1 MLTGHR
7 LWTIAVVLALCTIVT
22 AGCRRKSSKGNTTI
36 NNGSDIFTTDSFP
49 GDSVQSGN
57 VSDDKRAFSN
67 ADSDF
72 NWNLRVTTNGDRGT
86 AMCTYE
92 IDEGGVQNQIFAH
105 YYNGSTWTPPVELS
119 AFDVDINSENGT
131 DIGAI
136 VHAFINTQ
144 DHDSDF
150 ARQRDGDCLIF
161 WQRDDVDTGVAFDE
175 ENQCLFVTYFDVS
188 ESGRPS
194 ARYGFQQ
201 FAARINS
208 QDEGG
213 EDVTDFGVVTD
224 GLCGQA
230 RFGDGDPE
238 YSYGDQTTS
247 IEVFWRQLESNDV
260 VDTQVIQDASPYT
273 ARFDLTT
280 SIGQE
285 FPIPPSL
292 ETRLSVATFG
302 VSDSGLTS
310 GQSGVDDKFLVYN
323 GNLFWRGS
331 ADVAGGTGTGS
342 GFDDFDSESITPDRD
357 VTLQFVQFDLATAA
371 ITATAHLQL
380 VTPVASPADGDENN
394 AEFLRDGFTQ
404 SIYGADEGLTNTV
417 IFSVQL
423 TESLTGFGVLT
434 NSSHLNIT
442 TISDSTG
449 AIIENAGFG
458 VDTATDTDNVTES
471 AVATRISRNGDY
483 IWVVWNQDFDLTAG
497 NDSIQCLR
505 ATEYQ
510 TTRLPSDG
518 VLIAPNA
525 FATSLSSVFTIAT
538 PSGATGDVDLW
549 GFQSDLGYICGAQS
563 NPDIM
568 SVYFSFMADAG
579 SDTIY
584 QAELE
589 SSVILGAPTAFV
601 SAFESFEDGQ
611 HTFGATF
618 EVSDGDFG
626 FNMTDSG
633 EDGYLFAAY
642 QDDVDGTGIYDG
654 RVFAERTGIDNPAGT
669 SEIDSGVNFR
679 IFGTFNSISFISTPR
694 GNEIGEYDP
703 IDAEDDDQRW
713 HGNQNVHVWFYE
725 PEGTEDDGMGDAIRT
740 RVYQVGADNPTFG
753 EDFVPSAGA
762 GALYEFMFDLDLP
775 FINPNNG
782 ASDIDYAVAGNTV
795 GFWFEELGHIY
806 YQEYND
812 NSQNDLG
819 WRNIDGESDPALV
832 DDDTTI
838 EVDSVQRFF
847 TSSCVCDDL
856 DGAMIFWVKQL
867 DDNSNSERLQVRIRN
882 GGNN

>member
-7 LWTIAVVLALCTIVT
+7 LWTIAVVLALCAFVT
-22 AGCRRKSSKGNTTI
+22 AGCRRKSSKGNTI
-36 NNGSDIFTTDSFP
+36 INGSDIFTTDSFP
-49 GDSVQSGN
+49 GDSVQAGN

-92 IDEGGVQNQIFAH
+92 IDEGGTQNQIFAH
-105 YYNGSTWTPPVELS
+105 YYDGSIWTPPVELS
-119 AFDVDINSENGT
+119 AFDVDISSGNGT

-136 VHAFINTQ
+136 VHAFINTSE
-144 DHDSDF
+144 HASDF
-150 ARQRDGDCLIF
+150 ARDRDGDCLIF
-161 WQRDDVDTGVAFDE
+161 WTRDDIDLGASFDG
-175 ENQCLFVTYFDVS
+175 ENTCLFVTYFDVS
-188 ESGRPS
+188 ESNSPS

-208 QDEGG
+208 QDEGN

-247 IEVFWRQLESNDV
+247 IEVFWRQLESNDA
-260 VDTQVIQDASPYT
+260 VDTDTVQDAAPYT
-273 ARFDLTT
+273 ARFDL
-280 SIGQE
+280 SSAIGAE
-285 FPIPPSL
+285 FPLPATL

-302 VSDSGLTS
+302 VSDSGVAS
-310 GQSGVDDKFLVYN
+310 GESGVDDEFMVYN
-323 GNLFWRGS
+323 GNLFWRGV
-331 ADVAGGTGTGS
+331 ADLAVPPGTS
-342 GFDDFDSESITPDRD
+342 EGFDDFDSESIGSNRD

-371 ITATAHLQL
+371 ITATSHLQL

-394 AEFLRDGFTQ
+394 AEFLQNGFAS

-442 TISDSTG
+442 TISDTTG

-458 VDTATDTDNVTES
+458 IDTATDSDNVTES
-471 AVATRISRNGDY
+471 DVDTQISRNGDY

-510 TTRLPSDG
+510 TTRLPDDG
-518 VLIAPNA
+518 VPVAPVA
-525 FATSLSSVFTIAT
+525 FATSLSGVFTIAT
-538 PSGATGDVDLW
+538 PSAATGNVDVW

-563 NPDIM
+563 NPDIL
-568 SVYFSFMADAG
+568 SVWYNFDGDAG

-601 SAFESFEDGQ
+601 SAFESFENGQ
-611 HTFGATF
+611 HTFGF
-618 EVSDGDFG
+618 GVVQSEDGGFG

-669 SEIDSGVNFR
+669 SEIDSGVSFR
-679 IFGTFNSISFISTPR
+679 SIGTFISLPFISTPR
-694 GNEIGEYDP
+694 GSDIGQYDA
-703 IDAEDDDQRW
+703 IDAEDDGARI
-713 HGNQNVHVWFYE
+713 HGNENIHVWFYE

-740 RVYQVGADNPTFG
+740 RVYHVGSDNSTFG

-775 FINPNNG
+775 FINPSNG
-782 ASDIDYAVAGNTV
+782 ASDIAYAVDGDTV
-795 GFWFEELGHIY
+795 GFWYEELGHIY

-812 NSQNDLG
+812 NSQDDLG
-819 WRNIDGESDPALV
+819 WRNDDGESDPALV
-832 DDDTTI
+832 DDDTAI
-838 EVDSVQRFF
+838 EVDNVERFF
-847 TSSCVCDDL
+847 TYSCVCDDL
-856 DGAMIFWVKQL
+856 NGAMIFWTKQL

-882 GGNN
+882 SDNN